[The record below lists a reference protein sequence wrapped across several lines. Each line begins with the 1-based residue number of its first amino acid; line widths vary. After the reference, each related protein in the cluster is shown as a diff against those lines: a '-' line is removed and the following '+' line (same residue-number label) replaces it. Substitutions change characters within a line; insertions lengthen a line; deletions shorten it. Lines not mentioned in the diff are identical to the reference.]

1 MSYRP
6 KGDGVEVRVGVVTSA
21 LFCTALR
28 GSGGSGGGGGGGDD
42 GSGGLIDS
50 DDYLDKDTVGELVV
64 GWNSDNCLR

>member
-28 GSGGSGGGGGGGDD
+28 GSGGSGGD

>member
-28 GSGGSGGGGGGGDD
+28 GSGGSGG
-42 GSGGLIDS
+42 LIDS